1 MENIKIEKS
10 SFDDSFCQNYCYYL
24 CSVMKVKEEIL
35 EKISGI
41 QSALNG
47 TIYPLMSDL
56 DEKSNGLFFDVLEV
70 IQRLE
75 KLYPDQYEA
84 NGLEYHFET
93 ITEFGWAYLQTFKPF
108 PFPLTLDSDGILPI
122 GLPINEM
129 ITRFYEYVI
138 NLQVD
143 SPALQPVQAAFD
155 MSMITAMAD
164 QIKQLT
170 GLASTI
176 EHIKNVQTSDSEKI
190 NNVHARLNNNLS
202 EKKKPL
208 TKKKREEAELDALQA
223 NAYNK
228 IRANG
233 YKLK

>member
-1 MENIKIEKS
+1 MVKIQNIEKP
-10 SFDDSFCQNYCYYL
+10 SFDDRFCQNNCYYI

-35 EKISGI
+35 EKIRGI

-56 DEKSNGLFFDVLEV
+56 DETSNGLFFDVLEV
-70 IQRLE
+70 IQRIKKE
-75 KLYPDQYEA
+75 YPDQYEA
-84 NGLEYHFET
+84 NGLEYHFEI

-108 PFPLTLDSDGILPI
+108 PVQLTLDSDGILPI

-143 SPALQPVQAAFD
+143 SPDLQPVQAAFD
-155 MSMITAMAD
+155 MSVITAMAE

-170 GLASTI
+170 GLALSV

-190 NNVHARLNNNLS
+190 NNVHTRLNNNTS

-208 TKKKREEAELDALQA
+208 TKKQREDAEIEEMRQ
-223 NAYNK
+223 NAHN
-228 IRANG
+228 RVRLNG
-233 YKLK
+233 YKI

>member
-1 MENIKIEKS
+1 MVYGKYLDGENIRIKKT
-10 SFDDSFCQNYCYYL
+10 SFDDSFCQNYCYYI

-35 EKISGI
+35 EKIRGI

-56 DEKSNGLFFDVLEV
+56 DETSNGLFFDVLEV
-70 IQRLE
+70 IQRVE
-75 KLYPDQYEA
+75 KDYPEQYEA

-108 PFPLTLDSDGILPI
+108 PIQLTLDSDGILPI

-155 MSMITAMAD
+155 MSLITAMAD

-170 GLASTI
+170 GLASTVQDIKEDVQFVKGIYTRKPEQKNKKAFTTKEERSI
-176 EHIKNVQTSDSEKI
+176 E
-190 NNVHARLNNNLS
+190 R
-202 EKKKPL
+202 
-208 TKKKREEAELDALQA
+208 KRIL
-223 NAYNK
+223 
-228 IRANG
+228 
-233 YKLK
+233 LKQPKV